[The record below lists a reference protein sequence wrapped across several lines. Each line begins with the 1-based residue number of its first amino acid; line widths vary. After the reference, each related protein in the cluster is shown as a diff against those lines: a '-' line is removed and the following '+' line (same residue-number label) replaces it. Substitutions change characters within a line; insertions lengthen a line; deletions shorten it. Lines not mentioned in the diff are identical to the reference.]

1 MDEMMDTYLLL
12 KSLHILGVVLF
23 LGNIIVTGWWKFM
36 ADRTRNPTIVAFAQ
50 RQVTLTDYV
59 FTAGWCSAGPRNG
72 ASAMRSLHDMDYL
85 SIKWLDWGYWL
96 FMVSGVIWVDGADS
110 GAGQAGTHGEDLCRQ
125 FGDSEAYWRLSSIWY
140 LFGTQARSCRWSI
153 STGWCSSGGVDRIL
167 NS

>member
-59 FTAGWCSAGPRNG
+59 FTLGGVLLVLGTGLGNAI
-72 ASAMRSLHDMDYL
+72 LHDMDYL
-85 SIKWLDWGYWL
+85 SIKWLAWGYWL
-96 FMVSGVIWVDGADS
+96 FMVSGVIWV
-110 GAGQAGTHGEDLCRQ
+110 TVRIPRQ
-125 FGDSEAYWRLSSIWY
+125 R
-140 LFGTQARSCRWSI
+140 
-153 STGWCSSGGVDRIL
+153 DRRFQT
-167 NS
+167 NVTAHSNGS